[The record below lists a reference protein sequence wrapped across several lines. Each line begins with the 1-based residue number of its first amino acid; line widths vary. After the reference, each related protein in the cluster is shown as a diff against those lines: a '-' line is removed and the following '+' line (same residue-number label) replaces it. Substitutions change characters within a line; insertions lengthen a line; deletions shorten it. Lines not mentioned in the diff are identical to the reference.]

1 MFNNTCQTPPNF
13 MLSYEGDM
21 TENLPPGVAASNLQN
36 SLNNLPSINS
46 AGSVSVT
53 LEVAN
58 STMRGYRV
66 KFAFDQP
73 ESTVMLRDASQP
85 SGQFVTVVV
94 DKAGISSSKGFSLRF
109 GGVKSRPI
117 HPNDTQEEI
126 TKVLEELFTT
136 QCTFDVNTGE

>member
-1 MFNNTCQTPPNF
+1 

-94 DKAGISSSKGFSLRF
+94 DKAGISSNKGFSLGF

-117 HPNDTQEEI
+117 HPNDTQE
-126 TKVLEELFTT
+126 KVNEVVKDLCGVR
-136 QCTFDVNTGE
+136 CTFSKNTSMCFSFFFF

>member
-1 MFNNTCQTPPNF
+1 

-21 TENLPPGVAASNLQN
+21 TDNLPPGVSASNLQN
-36 SLNNLPSINS
+36 SLSSLPSINS

-58 STMRGYRV
+58 NTMRSYRV

-73 ESTVMLRDASQP
+73 ESTLMLRDASQP

-94 DKAGISSSKGFSLRF
+94 DKAGISSSKGFSIGF